1 MGSFLHRNMWCDA
14 VKESAEM
21 FDLNCH
27 LVMSGFMNLCN
38 VFMVEWF
45 LVER

>member
-21 FDLNCH
+21 FDLNCD
-27 LVMSGFMNLCN
+27 LVMSGLMNLGN
-38 VFMVEWF
+38 VFIVK
-45 LVER
+45 